1 MTHSE
6 NKKPGDKLDTRTAAA
21 ALVPLWLH
29 RWHLINLLI
38 LSDLLFVI
46 LRPATFPG
54 GSLGFLFPVFHYY
67 MTKDTV
73 FADLGDRALKSIY
86 VLGVIDALLVF
97 YLLYAFGRM
106 RGQPWFLMLCFFREV
121 MVMTKTALYVM
132 YSYYHIVP
140 SWRLFLTLLNGAWVY
155 IPVLCCV
162 GLTSRLQRRFVAV
175 A

>member
-1 MTHSE
+1 MANSKH
-6 NKKPGDKLDTRTAAA
+6 NNPGDKLDTRTTAV

-29 RWHLINLLI
+29 RWHQINLLV

-54 GSLGFLFPVFHYY
+54 GSLGFLFPVYHYY

-73 FADLGDRALKSIY
+73 FSDLGDRALKSIY

-106 RGQPWFLMLCFFREV
+106 RAHPWFLLLCFFREV
-121 MVMTKTALYVM
+121 MVMTKTAIYVM
-132 YSYYHIVP
+132 YSYYHIIP

-155 IPVLCCV
+155 IPILCCV
-162 GLTSRLQRRFVAV
+162 GLTARLQRRFVAV